1 MIEFR
6 ESVQG
11 HTSNYVFL
19 SLSAG
24 LQCAV
29 GTVSKVY
36 LVGILA
42 QRQIDIWTTHLEKDQ
57 LKPANQIQKNEQAL
71 KSCFGN
77 QLRVV
82 LQWNGMVA
90 LQSLPTPIIILFICF
105 FSTSN
110 FQVSSMKQTAGQIL
124 LSITGNSLSLYNI
137 GAAFVT
143 RFACFNVKY

>member
-57 LKPANQIQKNEQAL
+57 LKPAN
-71 KSCFGN
+71 
-77 QLRVV
+77 
-82 LQWNGMVA
+82 
-90 LQSLPTPIIILFICF
+90 
-105 FSTSN
+105 
-110 FQVSSMKQTAGQIL
+110 
-124 LSITGNSLSLYNI
+124 
-137 GAAFVT
+137 
-143 RFACFNVKY
+143 